1 MSVIPRSFYKH
12 TKTLYYLRK
21 FYSQNDF
28 AKFKNVLNTAKQ
40 VVVLTGAGIS
50 AESGVPTFR
59 EPEGLWRK
67 LEASILY
74 NPVTFREDPGLVW
87 EYYHYIRE
95 LVLKAQPNA
104 GHIAVAQYERRHAA
118 KKLVTVLTQNVD
130 GLHAR
135 AGTRNFIELHGNMF
149 KTRCTK
155 CNEVLVNTDS
165 PICPALAGTGSP
177 TSDKLVS
184 DIKEKDLPH
193 CQKPDC
199 GGLLRPHIIW
209 FGEVL
214 ETSVVEKADIVMSE
228 CNVCL
233 VVGTSSIVYPAAAFP
248 TVMAAGGSIIAE
260 FNIEPSPAS
269 PKFDFYFQG
278 PSATTLPQ
286 ALSD

>member
-1 MSVIPRSFYKH
+1 M
-12 TKTLYYLRK
+12 
-21 FYSQNDF
+21 
-28 AKFKNVLNTAKQ
+28 
-40 VVVLTGAGIS
+40 
-50 AESGVPTFR
+50 
-59 EPEGLWRK
+59 WRK
-67 LEASILY
+67 LDASILY

-95 LVLKAQPNA
+95 LVLKTKPNA
-104 GHIAVAQYERRHAA
+104 GHIAVAQYEQKHAS
-118 KKLVTVLTQNVD
+118 KKKVTVVTQNVD
-130 GLHAR
+130 GLHSR
-135 AGTRNFIELHGNMF
+135 AGTRNIIELHGNMF

-193 CQKPDC
+193 CKKPDC
-199 GGLLRPHIIW
+199 GGLLRPHIVW

-214 ETSVVEKADIVMSE
+214 ETSILEKTDIVISK

-248 TVMAAGGSIIAE
+248 TIMAASGSIIAE
-260 FNIEPSPAS
+260 FNIQPSPAS
-269 PKFDFYFQG
+269 SKFDFYFQG